1 MSNIGKQVII
11 IPENTEVKI
20 SSDNVSVKGKLG
32 ELNINYNSLIKITEN
47 DNILSLS
54 RSSDKREHRELHGLY
69 RALIQNMVFGVNEG
83 FSKELNLVGVGYTVE
98 KKGDFLL
105 INAGYSHPIYFQI
118 PDGIDFELPNNITII
133 IKGINKQNVG
143 DVAAKIR
150 NIRKPEPYKGKGI
163 KYSDEYIRRKA
174 GKTVGAP
181 GT

>member
-1 MSNIGKQVII
+1 MSNIGKQII
-11 IPENTEVKI
+11 NLPENTEIRI
-20 SSDNVSVKGKLG
+20 SSNNVVVKGKLG
-32 ELNINYNSLIKITEN
+32 ELNIYYNPLIKISEN
-47 DNILSLS
+47 KNAVTVSRPSDN
-54 RSSDKREHRELHGLY
+54 RKHRELHGLY
-69 RALIQNMVFGVNEG
+69 RALIQNMVLGVNDG
-83 FSKELNLVGVGYTVE
+83 FSKELNLVGVGYTVD

-105 INAGYSHPIYFQI
+105 INAGFSHPIYFQV
-118 PDGIDFELPNNITII
+118 PSGIDIELPNNTTII

-150 NIRKPEPYKGKGI
+150 KIRKPEPYKGKGI